1 LADRVDLIVFDL
13 DGTLVDSSRDLARA
27 VDAALAR
34 VAPGAPPLG
43 EDRVRP
49 LVGSGAKVLIERALR
64 VSGLAPSLD
73 VEQVLPVFLE
83 CYAGMLVDTT
93 RLYPG
98 ARVALERLAHLPLAV
113 LTNKPGGLSRR
124 LLDALGVADRFVH
137 VVGGGDVDAR
147 KPDPGGLRWIVEQV
161 GVATD
166 RTLMVGDS
174 AIDIRTGRAART
186 LTAGVRGG
194 FDPEGVAAEGPD
206 LLLDDLSLLPPRLR
220 ELA

>member
-1 LADRVDLIVFDL
+1 VFDL

-43 EDRVRP
+43 VERVRP

-64 VSGLAPSLD
+64 VSGLDPSLE
-73 VEQVLPVFLE
+73 VEEVLPVFLE

-98 ARVALERLAHLPLAV
+98 ARLALDQLTHLPLAV

-124 LLDALGVADRFVH
+124 LLDEIGVAERFVH
-137 VVGGGDVDAR
+137 VVGGGDVDSR
-147 KPDPGGLRWIVEQV
+147 KPDPGGLRWIIEQV
-161 GVATD
+161 GVAAD

-186 LTAGVRGG
+186 RTAGVRGG
-194 FDPEGVAAEGPD
+194 FDPEGVVAERPD
-206 LLLDDLSLLPPRLR
+206 LLLDDLSRLPARLR